1 MKPTPEQVEAAK
13 AWARC
18 DESSR
23 QHALLLGGHTHDSM
37 GRIAAEILLAALEA
51 AEHAAKG
58 AQAKVKEWEDEAAR
72 QGGMHAGGFEYFTA
86 RVRNANQ
93 QAHNAIYVAQQL
105 EKKLEAA
112 EADGARLDWLNRQ
125 SDIVYYD
132 GTHGTVWNIGVEG
145 EDRTLCVRT
154 AIDQAMKK
162 DAARKEDRT

>member
-13 AWARC
+13 AWTKC

-23 QHALLLGGHTHDSM
+23 QHALLLGSHTHDSM

-86 RVRNANQ
+86 RVRNANE

-105 EKKLEAA
+105 EKKLESA
-112 EADGARLDWLNRQ
+112 EADLAWMEKVFPRHETASDGASIYHQLW
-125 SDIVYYD
+125 ID
-132 GTHGTVWNIGVEG
+132 GECYRGA
-145 EDRTLCVRT
+145 TLRE
-154 AIDQAMKK
+154 AI